1 MGQIRL
7 WKWQHTYEVFG
18 TREVMRHRLFKTEAY
33 AGIKDA
39 ADKDGSFEIGSVIPP
54 TRAEVATSSRETAG

>member
-18 TREVMRHRLFKTEAY
+18 TPEVMRHRLFKDEAY
-33 AGIKDA
+33 AGVKGSAHKD
-39 ADKDGSFEIGSVIPP
+39 DSLEIGTVIPP
-54 TRAEVATSSRETAG
+54 TRAEVATSARETAG